1 MIIKGVVVSS
11 GYAYGNAFLLSE
23 ENIHINKNNINASD
37 INFEISNFLKA
48 HKKTIKQFKKIQS
61 NLLDED
67 KKLLFDGYIILLED
81 KNFINDIILL
91 IKNDLISAEFSIDKI
106 IKKQINVISKV
117 NNSYIKERVNDFLD
131 IGKRLICNL
140 KNIDMFDY
148 NFLNN
153 KENIII
159 ISKDISPSQIIQF
172 NLNKIVGFI
181 TELGS
186 LNSHTSIIAKSLEL
200 PGLIKVKNIT
210 KLIYNN
216 DYIIID
222 GIKNN
227 IYINPDKNIIDKFKN
242 KNKIYLYKKKQLIK
256 LSKLDTETLDGY
268 KIKLFAN
275 IGSDKD
281 ISNILDN
288 GAEGIG
294 LYRTEFLFMNRNSF
308 PSEDE
313 QFFSYKKIIEFMNGK
328 IVTIRTLD
336 LGGDKF
342 LPYMNFPK
350 EETPFLGLRSIRIYV
365 NNKNILR
372 NQLKAILRAS
382 IYGKVRIMF
391 PMIISL
397 EEVSFLKKEFNK
409 VKYELKNKK
418 INFDNNIKIGAMIET
433 PAAVMIS
440 KYLADEL
447 DFFSIGTNDLTQ
459 YTLAVD
465 RNNSMVSYLY
475 ETLSPSVLR
484 LIKYSIDAVHKKN
497 KKIGIC
503 GELAA
508 DDKVT
513 MLLLGLGLDELS
525 MSSNFIP
532 KIKNNIRNFLWL
544 DSKKLAFD
552 ILKVNKVKKVKYLLK
567 KSNLKNKKKIL

>member
-1 MIIKGVVVSS
+1 MIINGIVVSP
-11 GYAYGNAFLLSE
+11 GYACGNVFLLR
-23 ENIHINKNNINASD
+23 ENNISINKNKININN
-37 INFEISNFLKA
+37 INIEVSNFLKA

-81 KNFINDIILL
+81 KKFIDNIILL
-91 IKNDLISAEFSIDKI
+91 IKKSYISAEYAVNKI
-106 IKKQINVISKV
+106 INKQINIINKV
-117 NNSYIKERVNDFLD
+117 NNSYIKERINDFLD
-131 IGKRLICNL
+131 IGKKLIYNL
-140 KNIDMFDY
+140 KNINDFSND
-148 NFLNN
+148 FLNIKN
-153 KENIII
+153 NVIIV
-159 ISKDISPSQIIQF
+159 SKDLSPSQVIQF
-172 NLNKIVGFI
+172 DLNKIIGFI

-186 LNSHTSIIAKSLEL
+186 INSHTSIIAKSLEL
-200 PGLIKVKNIT
+200 PSIIKVKNIT
-210 KLIYNN
+210 KLVFNN
-216 DYIIID
+216 DILIID

-227 IYINPDKNIIDKFKN
+227 IYINPDKNIFKKFKN
-242 KNKIYLYKKKQLIK
+242 KNKIYLHKKKKLIK
-256 LSKLDTETLDGY
+256 LSKLPTKTLDGY

-275 IGSDKD
+275 IGNDQEINNVLK
-281 ISNILDN
+281 N

-308 PSEDE
+308 PTEDE
-313 QFFSYKKIIEFMNGK
+313 QYYSYKKIVEFMNGK

-350 EETPFLGLRSIRIYV
+350 ESSPFLGWRSIRIYFK
-365 NNKNILR
+365 NKNILR
-372 NQLKAILRAS
+372 NQLKAILRS
-382 IYGKVRIMF
+382 SVYGKVRIMF

-397 EEVSFLKKEFNK
+397 EEVSFLKKEFLK
-409 VKYELKNKK
+409 VKYELKKKK
-418 INFDNNIKIGAMIET
+418 INFDKNIKIGAMIET
-433 PAAVMIS
+433 PASVMIS
-440 KYLADEL
+440 KYLAEKL

-465 RNNSMVSYLY
+465 RNNSMVSHLY

-484 LIKYSIDAVHKKN
+484 MIKYTIDSVHKKN

-503 GELAA
+503 GELAS
-508 DDKVT
+508 DSNVT
-513 MLLLGLGLDELS
+513 MLLLGLGLNELS

-532 KIKNNIRNFLWL
+532 EIKNNIRNFLWL

-552 ILKVNKVKKVKYLLK
+552 ILKLNKIKKIKSLLK
-567 KSNLKNKKKIL
+567 KKNKF